1 MAPQQRGNEDYSNSL
16 WVFGYGS
23 LCWRPG
29 FEYGDSVI
37 GHIKGFSRKFWQGN
51 TTHRGTPEKPG
62 RVATLIEDHEA
73 VTYGVAFQLINEA
86 ALDYLNNREVAL
98 GGYISHITMFIPQ
111 DPTRMPMPVLLYV
124 ATPSNQHWLGHASS
138 EHIANQV
145 LESRGDKGHNVEYV
159 LKLAEWIRDKLP
171 EVQDEHLFELEKFVR
186 LKIEERGLCLSS
198 LMGDTCEDVVVATT
212 KSKEPTENL
221 ARNDGDKSD
230 DESGFSAQV
239 RPQCLRCV
247 KC

>member
-1 MAPQQRGNEDYSNSL
+1 MHENQYFLKLMKLLVYDLHHKMTSPCFLLLQ
-16 WVFGYGS
+16 
-23 LCWRPG
+23 
-29 FEYGDSVI
+29 
-37 GHIKGFSRKFWQGN
+37 
-51 TTHRGTPEKPG
+51 PG

-145 LESRGDKGHNVEYV
+145 RLLCCQFYFRHTCYTSNTCF
-159 LKLAEWIRDKLP
+159 
-171 EVQDEHLFELEKFVR
+171 EVSGGKWQRIIPL
-186 LKIEERGLCLSS
+186 IGN
-198 LMGDTCEDVVVATT
+198 DVTFLIA
-212 KSKEPTENL
+212 
-221 ARNDGDKSD
+221 
-230 DESGFSAQV
+230 
-239 RPQCLRCV
+239 
-247 KC
+247 

>member
-1 MAPQQRGNEDYSNSL
+1 MPPRSEDHTNSL

-62 RVATLIEDHEA
+62 VVATLIEDRNGG

-98 GGYISHITMFIPQ
+98 GGYISHITMFQPR
-111 DPTRMPMPVLLYV
+111 DKSRLPMPVLLYV
-124 ATPSNQHWLGHASS
+124 ATPSNQHWIGDATAD
-138 EHIANQV
+138 HIANQV
-145 LESRGDKGHNVEYV
+145 VESRGDAGHNVEYV
-159 LKLAEWIRDKLP
+159 LKLAEWIQKNLP
-171 EVQDEHLFELEKFVR
+171 EVVDDHLFDIEKAVR
-186 LKIEERGLCLSS
+186 TKIDQKSLCLVS
-198 LMGDTCEDVVVATT
+198 LMGQSHLDSDHHAIEGPEIV
-212 KSKEPTENL
+212 P
-221 ARNDGDKSD
+221 D
-230 DESGFSAQV
+230 DESGNGSETKSKSGFCTTQLK
-239 RPQCLRCV
+239 PKCIRCV
-247 KC
+247 KV

>member
-1 MAPQQRGNEDYSNSL
+1 MSLFSKVCLFDLYS
-16 WVFGYGS
+16 FDIY
-23 LCWRPG
+23 
-29 FEYGDSVI
+29 
-37 GHIKGFSRKFWQGN
+37 K
-51 TTHRGTPEKPG
+51 
-62 RVATLIEDHEA
+62 
-73 VTYGVAFQLINEA
+73 
-86 ALDYLNNREVAL
+86 
-98 GGYISHITMFIPQ
+98 
-111 DPTRMPMPVLLYV
+111 
-124 ATPSNQHWLGHASS
+124 
-138 EHIANQV
+138 NQV

-171 EVQDEHLFELEKFVR
+171 EVQDEHLFKLEKFVR
-186 LKIEERGLCLSS
+186 RKIEERGLCLSS
-198 LMGDTCEDVVVATT
+198 LMSDTCKDVVVATT